1 MANCGTPQQM
11 LALHHLPAHS
21 LVVVECRNFYPSKKL
36 LIFVFSGFREN
47 CSKMYWI
54 PEKISILL
62 KYFVHLLFW
71 SFVFVIL
78 KAVSNHSKSKPQVY
92 VLLLNFEHRS
102 AGVAE
107 WKREANYGSSSAT
120 SDRYLWRREDKK
132 GGRSKLYGGGIF
144 WSQAENWTLT
154 VREVIMVSIRWHR
167 FWHLDILTYWCV
179 GEIWKHPC
187 DASSFGKDQD

>member
-1 MANCGTPQQM
+1 M
-11 LALHHLPAHS
+11 
-21 LVVVECRNFYPSKKL
+21 
-36 LIFVFSGFREN
+36 
-47 CSKMYWI
+47 
-54 PEKISILL
+54 SILL
-62 KYFVHLLFW
+62 KCFVHLLFW
-71 SFVFVIL
+71 SFVSVIL
-78 KAVSNHSKSKPQVY
+78 KAVCNHSKSKPQVY

-154 VREVIMVSIRWHR
+154 VREVIVVSIRWHR

-179 GEIWKHPC
+179 GDVSGSILTRVMHHHLAKTKINPQ
-187 DASSFGKDQD
+187 SFQFTTALGPRELQRNVF